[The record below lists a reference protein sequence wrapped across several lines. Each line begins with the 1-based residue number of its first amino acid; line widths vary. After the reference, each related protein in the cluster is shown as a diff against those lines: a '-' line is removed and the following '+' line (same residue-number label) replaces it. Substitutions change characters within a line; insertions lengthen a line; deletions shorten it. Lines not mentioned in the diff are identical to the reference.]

1 MEKEIDGVIKERR
14 ALVAQLNILQ
24 ERYNQNEYDM
34 ENIAKIMQIK
44 EQISRLT
51 KKLDVLTFKDKERE

>member
-1 MEKEIDGVIKERR
+1 MKKEINKTIEQKR

-51 KKLDVLTFKDKERE
+51 KKLDVLTFKDKER